1 MLPDLSDLIITPN
14 YGIFRVVDISCDL
27 EIVLCIDRGGA
38 LLEIPTD
45 SVVCLKHIT
54 NKVDYEK
61 LQRWFLLSSISLN

>member
-14 YGIFRVVDISCDL
+14 YGIFRVVDISCDSK
-27 EIVLCIDRGGA
+27 IVLCIDGGGA

-61 LQRWFLLSSISLN
+61 LQCWFLLSSISLN